1 MNISRISLAA
11 GGLLRMTIGGG
22 GVSRQGKPGRGSTH
36 LAEIFERCADYASAQ
51 GDTAMIDFLRHA
63 ATAADAGQPLPL
75 DNLDAMF
82 AAGGTLERASFAG
95 GWGEEYIG
103 LAAAYRSQ
111 TAALRD

>member
-1 MNISRISLAA
+1 
-11 GGLLRMTIGGG
+11 MTTSGG
-22 GVSRQGKPGRGSTH
+22 GVSRQIETGRASTH
-36 LAEIFERCADYASAQ
+36 LAEIFERCANHAKAQ
-51 GDTAMIDFLRHA
+51 GDVAMIDFLRDA

-103 LAAAYRSQ
+103 VAAAYRSE